1 MKVSA
6 KMRKNALVP
15 IRDRQYIICK
25 FNNQGDLPK
34 MKAFA
39 TENLRN
45 LAVIGHGD
53 SGKTQLVSSML
64 YVAGMPGRW
73 GKVDEGTTI
82 TDYDEDSIE
91 RKVSLNNNFAHL
103 EYGDTKINFIDTP
116 GYAAFVSH
124 ARPALRVA
132 DCALVVVDGVHGIEV
147 QTEKTWQY
155 ANEFMLPRFMVINK
169 LDKEHAD
176 FGHAIETATSSFARS
191 IVPFTLPIGKE
202 GDFKGVVDV
211 VHQKAY
217 SFDERGKATEI
228 PMPEEG
234 RDIFERTRERL
245 IEIVAESD
253 DELME
258 KYFSDGTLPEE
269 DIYPNLAKAIASSKL
284 CPVYAASSTTLV
296 GLQILLEHI
305 IEFAPNPAT
314 HEMEYGFAD
323 SDMSGD
329 RISRRYSNDEP
340 FSAYV
345 FRTIADPF
353 AGRIN
358 VMKVVSGKISSE
370 ATVHNSTRDA
380 AERLGAL
387 HVIAGKNLEKIPEA
401 ATGDIVAVV
410 KLRETQTGD
419 TLCDKAKPIC
429 FPKVEY
435 PEAAIAFAIEPKS
448 RADEEKISTALH
460 KILEEDPS
468 LHFDRDPQTKEF
480 ILSGSGQLHIETV
493 VDKLHKR
500 YHVEVALHPPKVPY
514 KETITMPAEVQGRHK
529 KQSGGRGQFGDCKVI
544 FEPLDRGA
552 GFEWVDKI
560 FGGAIPQNFR
570 PAVEKGII
578 EAAQGGCVAGYP
590 LVDFRVTLIDGSYH
604 TVDSDEHS
612 FKAAGRK
619 AFRAAMEKAKPT
631 LLEPIMDVEV
641 FTPQEVAGDIM
652 GDLNSRRGRVAG
664 MEMRGKQQVI
674 KAKVPLSEM
683 LDYQSKLNSVTQ
695 ARGSYHMQFSHYDP
709 LPGNLMKKVVDE
721 AVAAGRVRPHDDDE

>member
-1 MKVSA
+1 
-6 KMRKNALVP
+6 
-15 IRDRQYIICK
+15 
-25 FNNQGDLPK
+25 
-34 MKAFA
+34 MKAFN
-39 TENLRN
+39 TENIRN

-53 SGKTQLVSSML
+53 AGKTQLVSSLL
-64 YVAGMPGRW
+64 YVAGATPRW
-73 GKVDEGTTI
+73 GKVDEGSTV
-82 TDYDEDSIE
+82 TDYDEDSIA

-103 EYGDTKINFIDTP
+103 EYKDTKINLIDTP

-132 DCALVVVDGVHGIEV
+132 DCALVVVDAVHGIEV

-155 ANEFMLPRFMVINK
+155 ANEFLLPRFMVVNK
-169 LDKEHAD
+169 IDKEHAD

-191 IVPFTLPIGKE
+191 IVPFSLPIGSE
-202 GDFKGVVDV
+202 ADFKGVVDV

-217 SFDERGKATEI
+217 SFDANGKAKEI
-228 PMPEEG
+228 PIPEEG

-253 DELME
+253 DALME
-258 KYFSDGTLPEE
+258 KYFAEGTLPEE

-284 CPVYAASSTTLV
+284 CPVYAVSSSNLV
-296 GLQILLEHI
+296 GLQLLLDHI
-305 IEFAPNPAT
+305 VEFAPNPAV
-314 HEMEYGFAD
+314 HEAEYGFAD
-323 SDMSGD
+323 ADLSGD
-329 RISRRYSNDEP
+329 RISRKYSNDEP

-358 VMKVVSGKISSE
+358 VMKIVSGKVASDAIVQNTS
-370 ATVHNSTRDA
+370 RDS

-387 HVIAGKNLEKIPEA
+387 HLIAGKTLEKVDSA
-401 ATGDIVAVV
+401 QTGDIIAVV
-410 KLRETQTGD
+410 KLKDTQTGD
-419 TLCDKAKPIC
+419 TLSDKAKQIVY
-429 FPKVEY
+429 PKVEY

-448 RADEEKISTALH
+448 RADEEKISVALH
-460 KILEEDPS
+460 KVLEEDPS
-468 LHFDRDPQTKEF
+468 LSFERDPQTKEF

-493 VDKLHKR
+493 VDKLNKR
-500 YHVEVALHPPKVPY
+500 FHVEVTLHPPKVPY
-514 KETITMPAEVQGRHK
+514 KETITQMCEVQGRHK

-544 FEPLDRGA
+544 FEPLDRGS

-560 FGGAIPQNFR
+560 FGGSVPQNFR
-570 PAVEKGII
+570 PAIEKGIL
-578 EAAQGGCVAGYP
+578 EAAANGAVAGYP
-590 LVDFRVTLIDGSYH
+590 LVDFKVTLIDGSYH
-604 TVDSDEHS
+604 SVDSDEHS

-619 AFRAAMEKAKPT
+619 AFRNAMERAKPT

-641 FTPQEVAGDIM
+641 FTPQEVSGDIM
-652 GDLNSRRGRVAG
+652 GDLNSRRGRVGG
-664 MEMRGKQQVI
+664 MDMRGKQQVI

-709 LPGNLMKKVVDE
+709 LPHNLAQKVIDE
-721 AVAAGRVRPHDDDE
+721 AVAAGRVRAQDDDD

>member
-1 MKVSA
+1 
-6 KMRKNALVP
+6 
-15 IRDRQYIICK
+15 
-25 FNNQGDLPK
+25 
-34 MKAFA
+34 MKAFN
-39 TENLRN
+39 TENIRN

-53 SGKTQLVSSML
+53 AGKTQLVSSLL
-64 YVAGMPGRW
+64 YVAGATPRW
-73 GKVDEGTTI
+73 GKVDEGSTM
-82 TDYDEDSIE
+82 TDYEEDSIE

-103 EYGDTKINFIDTP
+103 EYKDTKINLIDTP

-132 DCALVVVDGVHGIEV
+132 DCALVVVDAVHGIEV

-155 ANEFMLPRFMVINK
+155 ANEFLLPRFMVINK
-169 LDKEHAD
+169 IDKEHAD
-176 FGHAIETATSSFARS
+176 FGHALETATSSFARS
-191 IVPFTLPIGKE
+191 IVPFSLPIGKE

-217 SFDERGKATEI
+217 SFDENGKAKEI
-228 PMPEEG
+228 PIPDEG
-234 RDIFERTRERL
+234 RDVFERTRERL

-253 DELME
+253 DALME
-258 KYFSDGTLPEE
+258 KYFADGTLEE
-269 DIYPNLAKAIASSKL
+269 DDIYPNLAKAIASSKL
-284 CPVYAASSTTLV
+284 CPVYAVSSTNLV
-296 GLQILLEHI
+296 GLQLLLDHI
-305 IEFAPNPAT
+305 VEFAPNPAT
-314 HEMEYGFAD
+314 HEAEYGFSN
-323 SDMSGD
+323 SDLTGD
-329 RISRRYSNDEP
+329 RISRKYSNDEP

-358 VMKVVSGKISSE
+358 VMKIVSGKIASD
-370 ATVHNSTRDA
+370 ATVQNTSREA

-387 HVIAGKNLEKIPEA
+387 HLIAGKTLEKVDSA
-401 ATGDIVAVV
+401 QTGDIIAVV
-410 KLRETQTGD
+410 KLKDTQTGD
-419 TLCDKAKPIC
+419 TLSDKAKPIVY
-429 FPKVEY
+429 PKVEY

-448 RADEEKISTALH
+448 RADEEKISVALH
-460 KILEEDPS
+460 KVLEEDPS
-468 LHFDRDPQTKEF
+468 LTFERDPQTKEF

-493 VDKLHKR
+493 VDKLNKR
-500 YHVEVALHPPKVPY
+500 FHVEVTLHPPKVPY
-514 KETITMPAEVQGRHK
+514 KETITQSCEVQGRHK

-560 FGGAIPQNFR
+560 FGGAVPQNFR
-570 PAVEKGII
+570 PAIEKGIL
-578 EAAQGGCVAGYP
+578 EAAARGAVAGYP
-590 LVDFRVTLIDGSYH
+590 LVDFKVTLIDGSYH

-619 AFRAAMEKAKPT
+619 AFRAAMERAKPT

-641 FTPQEVAGDIM
+641 FTPQEVSGDIM
-652 GDLNSRRGRVAG
+652 GDLNSRRGRVSG
-664 MEMRGKQQVI
+664 MDMRGKQQVI

-709 LPGNLMKKVVDE
+709 LPHNLADKVVQE
-721 AVAAGRVRPHDDDE
+721 AVAEGRVRASDDDE

>member
-1 MKVSA
+1 
-6 KMRKNALVP
+6 
-15 IRDRQYIICK
+15 
-25 FNNQGDLPK
+25 

-39 TENLRN
+39 TENIRN

-53 SGKTQLVSSML
+53 AGKTQLVASLMFT
-64 YVAGMPGRW
+64 AGHTQRW
-73 GKVDEGTTI
+73 GKVDEGTTV
-82 TDYDEDSIE
+82 TDYDEDAIA
-91 RKVSLNNNFAHL
+91 RKISLNNNFAHI
-103 EYGDTKINFIDTP
+103 EYKDTKINLIDTP

-155 ANEFMLPRFMVINK
+155 ANEFLLPRFMVINK
-169 LDKEHAD
+169 LDKEHSD

-191 IVPFTLPIGKE
+191 IVPFTLPIGTE
-202 GDFKGVVDV
+202 ANFRGVVDV

-217 SFDERGKATEI
+217 EFDAEGKAKEI
-228 PMPEEG
+228 PLPEQG

-253 DELME
+253 DALME
-258 KYFSDGTLPEE
+258 KYFADGTLPEE
-269 DIYPNLAKAIASSKL
+269 DIYPNLAKAIANSKL
-284 CPVYAASSTTLV
+284 CPVYAVSASTLV
-296 GLQILLEHI
+296 GLQILLDHI
-305 IEFAPNPAT
+305 VEFAPNPAT
-314 HEMEYGFAD
+314 HEAEYGFTNPEGA
-323 SDMSGD
+323 GD
-329 RISRRYSNDEP
+329 RVSRKYSTDEP

-358 VMKVVSGKISSE
+358 VMKVISGKVSSD
-370 ATVHNSTRDA
+370 ATVYNSTRDTP
-380 AERLGAL
+380 ERLGAL
-387 HVIAGKNLEKIPEA
+387 HVVNGKNLDKVNEA
-401 ATGDIVAVV
+401 TTGDIVAVV
-410 KLRETQTGD
+410 KLKDTQTGD
-419 TLCDKAKPIC
+419 TLCDKANAIVYPN
-429 FPKVEY
+429 VEY

-448 RADEEKISTALH
+448 RSDEEKISVALH

-468 LHFDRDPQTKEF
+468 LHFERDPQTKEF

-493 VDKLHKR
+493 VDKLKNR

-514 KETITMPAEVQGRHK
+514 KETITQQVEVQGRHK

-560 FGGAIPQNFR
+560 FGGSIPQNFR
-570 PAVEKGII
+570 PAVEKGIL
-578 EAAQGGCVAGYP
+578 EAAQGGAVAGYP

-619 AFRAAMEKAKPT
+619 AFRNAMEKARPT

-641 FTPQEVAGDIM
+641 FTPQEFSGDIM

-664 MEMRGKQQVI
+664 MEMRGKQQVV

-683 LDYQSKLNSVTQ
+683 LEYQSKLNSMTQ

-709 LPGNLMKKVVDE
+709 LPGNLAQKVIDD
-721 AVAAGRVRPHDDDE
+721 AVKSGRVRAHEEEE

>member
-1 MKVSA
+1 
-6 KMRKNALVP
+6 
-15 IRDRQYIICK
+15 
-25 FNNQGDLPK
+25 
-34 MKAFA
+34 MKAF
-39 TENLRN
+39 TTDNIRN

-53 SGKTQLVSSML
+53 AGKTQLVSSL
-64 YVAGMPGRW
+64 LHVAGTPGRW
-73 GKVDEGTTI
+73 GKVDEGTTV

-91 RKVSLNNNFAHL
+91 RKISLNNNFAHA
-103 EYGDTKINFIDTP
+103 EYQDTKINLIDTP

-147 QTEKTWQY
+147 QTEKTWNY

-169 LDKEHAD
+169 LDKENAD
-176 FGHAIETATSSFARS
+176 FAHALETAADSFARS
-191 IVPFTLPIGKE
+191 IVPFTLPIGNQVNFR
-202 GDFKGVVDV
+202 GIIDV

-217 SFDERGKATEI
+217 EFDEDGKARGIAI
-228 PMPEEG
+228 PSEEKALL
-234 RDIFERTRERL
+234 DSTRERL

-253 DELME
+253 DALME
-258 KYFSDGTLPEE
+258 QYFENGTLPEE
-269 DIYPNLAKAIASSKL
+269 DIVPNLAKAIAKSKL
-284 CPVYAASSTTLV
+284 CPVYAVSATNLI
-296 GLQILLEHI
+296 GLQILLDHI
-305 IEFAPNPAT
+305 VEFAPNPAT
-314 HEMEYGFAD
+314 HEAEYGFKD
-323 SDMSGD
+323 YDMKGD
-329 RISRRYSNDEP
+329 RVSRKYSNDEP

-358 VMKVVSGKISSE
+358 VMKVVSGKISND
-370 ATVHNSTRDA
+370 ATVYNSTHDTV
-380 AERLGAL
+380 ERLGAL
-387 HVIAGKNLEKIPEA
+387 HVISGKTLDKVNEA
-401 ATGDIVAVV
+401 ATGDIIAVV
-410 KLRETQTGD
+410 KLKDTQTGD
-419 TLCDKAKPIC
+419 TLCDKANPIVY
-429 FPKVEY
+429 PPVEY

-448 RADEEKISTALH
+448 RADEDKISTALH

-493 VDKLHKR
+493 VKKLEQR
-500 YHVEVALHPPKVPY
+500 YHVEVTLHPPKVPY
-514 KETITMPAEVQGRHK
+514 KETITQQVEVQGRHK

-560 FGGAIPQNFR
+560 FGGSVPQNFR
-570 PAVEKGII
+570 PAIEKGII
-578 EAAQGGCVAGYP
+578 EAAAGGAVAGYP
-590 LVDFRVTLIDGSYH
+590 LVDFKVTLIDGSYH
-604 TVDSDEHS
+604 AVDSDEHS
-612 FKAAGRK
+612 FRAAGRK
-619 AFRAAMEKAKPT
+619 AFRNAIDKAKPT

-641 FTPQEVAGDIM
+641 FTPQEVSGDIM

-674 KAKVPLSEM
+674 KAKVPLAEM

-709 LPGNLMKKVVDE
+709 LPGNLAQKVIDE
-721 AVAAGRVRPHDDDE
+721 AVASGRVRAHEDDE